1 MRGCG
6 FGGRFRLGY
15 RLHGLDVVSYACGS
29 ETLERRRLRAADLP
43 LPFPLKRQQGIRV
56 RLDKRL
62 RPAEAPHHAYECDG
76 AASSLCASMRC
87 GGRCTGQLL
96 RR

>member
-1 MRGCG
+1 MSALLAEVMISGASG
-6 FGGRFRLGY
+6 P
-15 RLHGLDVVSYACGS
+15 
-29 ETLERRRLRAADLP
+29 ADLP

-76 AASSLCASMRC
+76 AASSLCASIRC
-87 GGRCTGQLL
+87 GGRCTDQQLL
-96 RR
+96 LLLL